1 MIRFGTYTRFGGYD
15 FRLLEKSDCYRL
27 VFDGAVCPLLNFIK
41 YTDNVFYLDVS
52 KEEIDNAFSIR
63 TYGIYKGY
71 KFDVNKLNGEN
82 IIGIVTDDKNAFEDL
97 KLEFRDRGVYQKEIK
112 INELDKLWEERTQST
127 HDLPLPKGL
136 ELIKEID
143 IRNDLR

>member
-1 MIRFGTYTRFGGYD
+1 M
-15 FRLLEKSDCYRL
+15 
-27 VFDGAVCPLLNFIK
+27 
-41 YTDNVFYLDVS
+41 
-52 KEEIDNAFSIR
+52 
-63 TYGIYKGY
+63 
-71 KFDVNKLNGEN
+71 NKLNGEN

-143 IRNDLR
+143 IRKDLR